1 MKNKDLTD
9 PTLSIQEQ
17 KRIAIEILR
26 QYHRWEM
33 ANPRPPE
40 ELPEW
45 EAIGPF
51 RKSKRHLIERTTTD
65 PALAR
70 KQSGPAGQ

>member
-1 MKNKDLTD
+1 MENKDLND

-26 QYHRWEM
+26 QHHRWEM
-33 ANPRPPE
+33 ANPRPSE

-51 RKSKRHLIERTTTD
+51 RKRKRHLIERTD
-65 PALAR
+65 D
-70 KQSGPAGQ
+70 

>member
-51 RKSKRHLIERTTTD
+51 RKVNVI
-65 PALAR
+65 
-70 KQSGPAGQ
+70 

>member
-17 KRIAIEILR
+17 KCIAIEILR

-33 ANPRPPE
+33 ANPRPPKNSRNGK
-40 ELPEW
+40 P
-45 EAIGPF
+45 
-51 RKSKRHLIERTTTD
+51 S
-65 PALAR
+65 AR
-70 KQSGPAGQ
+70 SEKVNVI

>member
-33 ANPRPPE
+33 ANPRP
-40 ELPEW
+40 
-45 EAIGPF
+45 
-51 RKSKRHLIERTTTD
+51 RRT
-65 PALAR
+65 PGMGSHR
-70 KQSGPAGQ
+70 PVQKK

>member
-33 ANPRPPE
+33 ANPRPP
-40 ELPEW
+40 PKNSRN
-45 EAIGPF
+45 GKP
-51 RKSKRHLIERTTTD
+51 S
-65 PALAR
+65 AR
-70 KQSGPAGQ
+70 SEKVNVI